1 MNRAA
6 AIDRFL
12 AATGWDGAR
21 QEPLPSDASFRR
33 YVRLS
38 AGPRRALLMDAP
50 PPREDVRPWLAVA
63 RHLNALGLSAP
74 RVEAADV
81 ENGLLLI
88 EDFGDD
94 TYTRLFAAGRSEGP
108 LYALAIDVLAALRRH
123 ERATALGLPPYDER
137 RLLDEVL
144 LLTDWYLP
152 AIRGAATPEPVRA
165 SYLDAWKQVLPA
177 ARGVPDTLVLRDYH
191 VDNLMLLPDRDGI
204 AACGLIDFQD
214 ALIGP
219 VSYDL
224 VSLLEDA
231 RRDIDPG
238 LVAALRAR
246 YLAAMPEIDPEAL
259 DRSCAI
265 LGAQRHAKV
274 IGIFTRLHR
283 RDGKPVYLKHIPRV
297 WRLLEGSLRHP
308 ALAPVRA
315 WADIHIPPPD
325 RRTPDLL

>member
-1 MNRAA
+1 MSRAES
-6 AIDRFL
+6 IDRFL
-12 AATGWDGAR
+12 ATAGWGGAR
-21 QEPLPSDASFRR
+21 REPLPSDASFRR
-33 YVRLS
+33 YVRL
-38 AGPRRALLMDAP
+38 ADGPRRTLLMDAP
-50 PPREDVRPWLAVA
+50 PPQEDVRPWLAVA
-63 RHLNALGLSAP
+63 RHLGALGLSAP
-74 RVEAADV
+74 RVEAADL

-94 TYTRLFAAGRSEGP
+94 TYTRLFAAGRPEAP
-108 LYALAIDVLAALRRH
+108 LYALAVDVLVALHRQKRAA
-123 ERATALGLPPYDER
+123 AIDLPPYDER
-137 RLLDEVL
+137 RLLDEAL

-152 AIRGAATPEPVRA
+152 AIRGSATPEPVRA
-165 SYLDAWKQVLPA
+165 AYMAAWREVLPG

-191 VDNLMLLPDRDGI
+191 VDNLMLLPGRKGI

-231 RRDIDPG
+231 RRDIDPA

-246 YLAAMPEIDPEAL
+246 YLAAMPEIDPAAM

-274 IGIFTRLHR
+274 IGIFTRLLR